1 MSEIILSKKEYQKLL
16 KLKKELDQILRKIQ
30 IKEKK
35 LVKGSKL
42 LDLAE
47 LKIKGGPK
55 DLSEKIDFFLYE
67 Q

>member
-1 MSEIILSKKEYQKLL
+1 MNEIILSKKEYQKLL

-42 LDLAE
+42 IDLAK
-47 LKIKGGPK
+47 LKIKK
-55 DLSEKIDFFLYE
+55 S
-67 Q
+67 